1 MYIQMLFQF
10 QEYLSKLKKEIDALA
25 KTFEGYEFLQSIPG
39 IGNKIA
45 ATIISE
51 IGDINLFHHP
61 KKLVAFAGLDP
72 SVFESGKFRASINN
86 ITKRGLSRLRQA
98 LYSAVQCGLAK
109 N

>member
-1 MYIQMLFQF
+1 MYVQVLCQL
-10 QEYLSKLKKEIDALA
+10 QEYPLKLKKEIDALA
-25 KTFEGYEFLQSIPG
+25 KTFEGHEFLQSIPG

-72 SVFESGKFRASINN
+72 SVFESGKFKASINN
-86 ITKRGLSRLRQA
+86 ITRSEEHTSELQSRG
-98 LYSAVQCGLAK
+98 
-109 N
+109 